1 MAIHIGRREVLCT
14 LASAAVAWPVGAR
27 AQQPGKLPLV
37 GMLVPGTQ
45 TTHGQWFASLVQRL
59 RELGWIEGRT
69 VAFEYRWAEGRT
81 DRAAEIAADFVRL
94 KVDVIVTS
102 ATAPTFAAKQATSSI
117 PIVFAGVADAVG
129 SGIVT
134 NLPQPSG
141 NATGLTVVFTDLSGK
156 RLELLR
162 EVLPNL
168 RRLAILTNIDNPGAM
183 LEVNA
188 VRALVRSLGLE
199 LVTPDVRRPEDI
211 ASAFESLKDRVEA
224 FYVIADP
231 LITTNRIRINTL
243 ALRARMPTLHTNR
256 EFVEVGGLMSYGP
269 NIMDLF
275 RRAAE
280 FVDKI
285 LRGAKPG
292 DIPVE
297 QPTKFDLVIN
307 LTTARALGLTVPPQL
322 LSRADEVIE

>member
-1 MAIHIGRREVLCT
+1 MKRRAFIT
-14 LASAAVAWPVGAR
+14 LLGGAAAAWPVSASGQR
-27 AQQPGKLPLV
+27 PRKLPTIGL
-37 GMLVPGTQ
+37 LVPGTPS
-45 TTHGQWFASLVQRL
+45 THGQWFAAFVLRL

-69 VAFEYRWAEGRT
+69 IAIEYRWASGSSE
-81 DRAAEIAADFVRL
+81 RAAEIAAEFVQL
-94 KVDVIVTS
+94 KVNVIVTS

-134 NLPQPSG
+134 NLPRPSG
-141 NATGLTVVFTDLSGK
+141 NATGLSVVFTDLSGK

-280 FVDKI
+280 LVDKI
-285 LRGAKPG
+285 LRGTKPG

-307 LTTARALGLTVPPQL
+307 LTTAKALGLEVPATL
-322 LSRADEVIE
+322 LARADEVIE

>member
-1 MAIHIGRREVLCT
+1 MSHIVSVATKVRDP
-14 LASAAVAWPVGAR
+14 LAVNAAC
-27 AQQPGKLPLV
+27 
-37 GMLVPGTQ
+37 
-45 TTHGQWFASLVQRL
+45 QRL
-59 RELGWIEGRT
+59 RLAPPRQGTAEL
-69 VAFEYRWAEGRT
+69 F
-81 DRAAEIAADFVRL
+81 
-94 KVDVIVTS
+94 
-102 ATAPTFAAKQATSSI
+102 
-117 PIVFAGVADAVG
+117 
-129 SGIVT
+129 
-134 NLPQPSG
+134 SG

-162 EVLPNL
+162 EILPNL

-231 LITTNRIRINTL
+231 FITTNRIRINTL

-280 FVDKI
+280 LVDKI

-322 LSRADEVIE
+322 RGHDVYLGQFFPPENSRNA

>member
-1 MAIHIGRREVLCT
+1 MRRREFIAL
-14 LASAAVAWPVGAR
+14 LGGAAAAWPVSASGQR
-27 AQQPGKLPLV
+27 PRKLPTIGL
-37 GMLVPGTQ
+37 LVPGTPS
-45 TTHGQWFASLVQRL
+45 THGQWFAAFVLRL

-69 VAFEYRWAEGRT
+69 IAIEYRWASGSSE
-81 DRAAEIAADFVRL
+81 RAAEIAAEFVQL
-94 KVDVIVTS
+94 KVNVIVTS

-134 NLPQPSG
+134 NLPRPSG
-141 NATGLTVVFTDLSGK
+141 NATGLSVVFTDLSGK

-280 FVDKI
+280 LVDKI
-285 LRGAKPG
+285 LRGTKPG

-307 LTTARALGLTVPPQL
+307 LTTAKALGLEVPATL
-322 LSRADEVIE
+322 LARANEVIE